1 MGHIPQLITD
11 LALILVLAGI
21 MSLLFKKLKQPVVL
35 GYIVAGFLA
44 SPYMPYTPS
53 VLDSNDISI
62 WADIGVIFLLFS
74 LGLEF
79 RIKKLLQSGS
89 TPIIA
94 VATSVA
100 CMLTIGIVIGR
111 LFHWS
116 FMDGLYLGG
125 MMSMSSTSII
135 IKAFDDLG
143 VRQQKFAGLVFSVLI
158 IEDII
163 AIVMMLL
170 FGTLGEGKQ
179 VEGMEI
185 LLNIGKL
192 AFFIILWFV
201 VGIYL
206 IPLFLKKIHP
216 LLNNETLLIVSLSLC
231 FLMVVLSTAVGF
243 SSAFGAF
250 VMGSIL
256 AETLESEKIELLTA
270 PVKDLFG
277 AIFFVSVGM
286 MINPALLLKY
296 WFPIVVITLVMI
308 LIRSSVDT
316 LGFILGGTPVK
327 TAVKCGYSLAQV
339 GEFSFII
346 ATLGI
351 SLGAISE
358 FIYPIIVSVCVLTTF
373 TTPYMIKISDRVG
386 DKLESRM
393 PEKWKEGLSRYDRK
407 TNIINNRNKWKK
419 MLNAMLSPI
428 LIYGVLC
435 IAILIASFQL
445 LEPLLE
451 KIIPSP
457 WASLAGLAVTL
468 LALAPFLRPLLLR
481 HCFTSTF
488 WELWGDKQ
496 VNRAPLLAIVVL
508 RTALVIALV
517 VVCVEHYY
525 HASLSLLVGIV
536 ALVLITILFSRRIKQ
551 RQQRLEDVFIE
562 NLNSKDI
569 QREPSK
575 PQYAGELQ
583 SRDIH
588 LTEVTIPAFSPWCG
602 KTLKELDWGKRY
614 EIQIASI
621 LREGMRINIPGA
633 REQLFPNDKL
643 QIIGTDENITHFVEA
658 MTEKKRLME
667 ESLASVPSG
676 EMRLHQIAVTPDSP
690 LVNMRV
696 LDSGIR
702 NQHRC
707 LIVGIDRGDG
717 SLLKPTPELA
727 FLEGDIV
734 WIVGEQANILNLT
747 RQIKQ

>member
-1 MGHIPQLITD
+1 MGHTPQLITD

-53 VLDSNDISI
+53 VLDNNDISI

-79 RIKKLLQSGS
+79 RIKKLLMSGS

-94 VATSVA
+94 VTTSVT
-100 CMLTIGIVIGR
+100 CMITIGIIIGH
-111 LFHWS
+111 LFGWS

-192 AFFIILWFV
+192 VFFIVLWFV

-206 IPLFLKKIHP
+206 IPLLLKKIRP
-216 LLNNETLLIVSLSLC
+216 LLNEETLLIVSLSLC

-256 AETLESEKIELLTA
+256 AETLESEKIEHLTA

-296 WFPIVVITLVMI
+296 WLPIVVITLVMI
-308 LIRSSVDT
+308 IIRSSVDT
-316 LGFILGGTPVK
+316 LGFILGGTPIK

-373 TTPYMIKISDRVG
+373 TTPYMIKASDKVG
-386 DKLESRM
+386 DALEARI
-393 PEKWKEGLSRYDRK
+393 PEKWKERLNRYDRD
-407 TNIINNRNKWKK
+407 TSVLNNENKWKK
-419 MLNAMLSPI
+419 MLKAMLSPI

-445 LEPLLE
+445 MQPLLE
-451 KIIPSP
+451 KAIPSP
-457 WASLAGLAVTL
+457 WDSVVGLSVTL
-468 LALAPFLRPLLLR
+468 LVLTPFLRPLLLR
-481 HCFTSTF
+481 HCFTPTF

-496 VNRAPLLAIVVL
+496 VNRAPLLAIVIL
-508 RTALVIALV
+508 RAAMVVALI
-517 VVCVEHYY
+517 VVCVKHYS
-525 HASLSLLVGIV
+525 HVSLSLLVGIV
-536 ALVLITILFSRRIKQ
+536 VLTLISLLFSRRIKQ
-551 RQQRLEDVFIE
+551 RQQQLEEIFIE
-562 NLNSKDI
+562 NLNTKDN
-569 QREPSK
+569 QSETQK

-588 LTEVTIPAFSPWCG
+588 LTEVVIPAFSSWCG
-602 KTLKELDWGKRY
+602 KTLKELDWGRRY
-614 EIQIASI
+614 EISVASI
-621 LREGMRINIPGA
+621 LREGRRINIPGA
-633 REQLFPNDKL
+633 KEQLFPNDKL
-643 QIIGTDENITHFVEA
+643 QIIGTDDNISHFVEA
-658 MTEKKRLME
+658 MAKRKTQM
-667 ESLASVPSG
+667 ESLSPVSSG
-676 EMRLHQIAVTPDSP
+676 EMHLHQIAITHDSP

-702 NQHRC
+702 NEFRC
-707 LIVGIDRGDG
+707 LIVGIDRGEG
-717 SLLKPTPELA
+717 PLLKPTPELE

-734 WIVGEQANILNLT
+734 WIVGEQENIRNLAKQI
-747 RQIKQ
+747 RQ

>member
-1 MGHIPQLITD
+1 MGHTPQLITD

-79 RIKKLLQSGS
+79 RIKKLLMSGS

-94 VATSVA
+94 VTTSVT
-100 CMLTIGIVIGR
+100 CMITIGIIIGH
-111 LFHWS
+111 LFGWS

-192 AFFIILWFV
+192 VFFIVLWFV

-206 IPLFLKKIHP
+206 IPLLLKKIRP
-216 LLNNETLLIVSLSLC
+216 LLNEETLLIVSLSLC

-256 AETLESEKIELLTA
+256 AETLESEKIEHLTA

-296 WFPIVVITLVMI
+296 WLPIVVITLVMI
-308 LIRSSVDT
+308 IIRSSVDT
-316 LGFILGGTPVK
+316 LGFILGGTPIK

-373 TTPYMIKISDRVG
+373 TTPYMIKASDKVG
-386 DKLESRM
+386 DALEARI
-393 PEKWKEGLSRYDRK
+393 PEKWKERLNRYDRD
-407 TNIINNRNKWKK
+407 TSVLNNENKWKK
-419 MLNAMLSPI
+419 MLKAMLSPI

-445 LEPLLE
+445 MQPLLE
-451 KIIPSP
+451 KAIPSP
-457 WASLAGLAVTL
+457 WDSVVGLSVTL
-468 LALAPFLRPLLLR
+468 LVLTPFLRPLLLR
-481 HCFTSTF
+481 HCFTHTF

-496 VNRAPLLAIVVL
+496 VNRAPLLAIVIL
-508 RTALVIALV
+508 RAAMVVALI
-517 VVCVEHYY
+517 VVCVKHYS
-525 HASLSLLVGIV
+525 HVSLSLLVGIV
-536 ALVLITILFSRRIKQ
+536 VLTLISLLFSRRIKQ
-551 RQQRLEDVFIE
+551 RQQQLEEIFIG
-562 NLNSKDI
+562 NLNTKDN
-569 QREPSK
+569 QSETQK

-588 LTEVTIPAFSPWCG
+588 LTEVVIPAFSSWCG
-602 KTLKELDWGKRY
+602 KTLKELDWGRRY
-614 EIQIASI
+614 EISVASI
-621 LREGMRINIPGA
+621 LREGRRINIPGA
-633 REQLFPNDKL
+633 KEQLFPNDKL
-643 QIIGTDENITHFVEA
+643 QIIGTDDNISHFVEA
-658 MTEKKRLME
+658 MAKRKTQM
-667 ESLASVPSG
+667 ESLSPVSSG
-676 EMRLHQIAVTPDSP
+676 EMHLHQIAITHDSP

-702 NQHRC
+702 NEFRC
-707 LIVGIDRGDG
+707 LIVGIDRGEG
-717 SLLKPTPELA
+717 PLLKPTPELE
-727 FLEGDIV
+727 FREGDIV
-734 WIVGEQANILNLT
+734 WIVGEQENIRNLAKQI
-747 RQIKQ
+747 RQ

>member
-1 MGHIPQLITD
+1 MGHTPQLITD

-79 RIKKLLQSGS
+79 RIKKLLMSGS

-94 VATSVA
+94 VTTSVT
-100 CMLTIGIVIGR
+100 CMITIGIIIGH
-111 LFHWS
+111 LFGWS

-192 AFFIILWFV
+192 VFFIVLWFV

-206 IPLFLKKIHP
+206 IPLLLKKIRP
-216 LLNNETLLIVSLSLC
+216 LLNEETLLIVSLSLC

-256 AETLESEKIELLTA
+256 AETLESEKIEHLTA

-296 WFPIVVITLVMI
+296 WLPIVVITLVMI
-308 LIRSSVDT
+308 IIRSSVDT
-316 LGFILGGTPVK
+316 LGFILGGTPIK

-373 TTPYMIKISDRVG
+373 TTPYMIKASDKVG
-386 DKLESRM
+386 DALEARI
-393 PEKWKEGLSRYDRK
+393 PEKWKERLNRYDRD
-407 TNIINNRNKWKK
+407 TSVLNNENKWKK
-419 MLNAMLSPI
+419 MLKAMLSPI

-445 LEPLLE
+445 MQPLLE
-451 KIIPSP
+451 KAIPSP
-457 WASLAGLAVTL
+457 WDSVVGLSVTL
-468 LALAPFLRPLLLR
+468 LVLTPFLRPLLLR
-481 HCFTSTF
+481 HCFTHTF

-496 VNRAPLLAIVVL
+496 VNRAPLLAIVIL
-508 RTALVIALV
+508 RAAMVVALI
-517 VVCVEHYY
+517 VVCVRHYS
-525 HASLSLLVGIV
+525 HVSLSLLVGIV
-536 ALVLITILFSRRIKQ
+536 VLTLISLLFSRRIKQ
-551 RQQRLEDVFIE
+551 RQQQLEEIFIE
-562 NLNSKDI
+562 NLNTKDN
-569 QREPSK
+569 QSETQK

-588 LTEVTIPAFSPWCG
+588 LTEVVIPAFSSWCG
-602 KTLKELDWGKRY
+602 KTLKELDWGRRY
-614 EIQIASI
+614 EISVASI
-621 LREGMRINIPGA
+621 LREGRRINIPGA
-633 REQLFPNDKL
+633 KEQLFPNDKL
-643 QIIGTDENITHFVEA
+643 QIIGTDDNISHFVEA
-658 MTEKKRLME
+658 MAKRKTQM
-667 ESLASVPSG
+667 ESLPPVSSG
-676 EMRLHQIAVTPDSP
+676 EMHLHQIAITHDSP

-702 NQHRC
+702 NEFRC
-707 LIVGIDRGDG
+707 LIVGIDRGEG
-717 SLLKPTPELA
+717 PLLKPTPELE

-734 WIVGEQANILNLT
+734 WIVGEQENIRNLAKQI
-747 RQIKQ
+747 RQ

>member
-1 MGHIPQLITD
+1 MGHTPQLITD

-53 VLDSNDISI
+53 VLDAADISI

-100 CMLTIGIVIGR
+100 CMITVGIIIGH

-185 LLNIGKL
+185 LLSVGKL
-192 AFFIILWFV
+192 AFFIVLWFV

-206 IPLFLKKIHP
+206 IPLLLNKIRP
-216 LLNNETLLIVSLSLC
+216 LLNNETLLIVALSLC

-256 AETLESEKIELLTA
+256 AETLESERIEHLTA

-277 AIFFVSVGM
+277 AVFFVSVGM
-286 MINPALLLKY
+286 MINPALLAKY
-296 WFPIVVITLVMI
+296 WLPIIVITLVMI
-308 LIRSSVDT
+308 VVRSSVDT

-373 TTPYMIKISDRVG
+373 TTPYMIKASDRVG
-386 DKLESRM
+386 DALEAHI
-393 PEKWKEGLSRYDRK
+393 PEKWRERLNRYDRDSSVL
-407 TNIINNRNKWKK
+407 NSENKWKK
-419 MLNAMLSPI
+419 MLGAMLSPV

-435 IAILIASFQL
+435 IAILIASFQAL
-445 LEPLLE
+445 QPLLE
-451 KIIPSP
+451 KAIPAP
-457 WASLAGLAVTL
+457 WAALAGLLITL

-481 HCFTSTF
+481 HCFTPTF
-488 WELWGDKQ
+488 WQLWGDKQ
-496 VNRAPLLAIVVL
+496 MNKAPLLAIVVL
-508 RTALVIALV
+508 RTAIVVGII
-517 VVCVEHYY
+517 VVCVTHYY

-536 ALVLITILFSRRIKQ
+536 VLTLISIVFSRRIKK
-551 RQQRLEDVFIE
+551 RQQQLESTFIE
-562 NLNSKDI
+562 NLNTKENQQES
-569 QREPSK
+569 QK
-575 PQYAGELQ
+575 PKYAGELQ
-583 SRDIH
+583 SRDVH

-614 EIQIASI
+614 EIQVASI
-621 LREGMRINIPGA
+621 LREGKRINIPGPLQ
-633 REQLFPNDKL
+633 QLFPGDRL
-643 QIIGTDENITHFVEA
+643 QIIGTDETIPRFVEA
-658 MTEKKRLME
+658 MAERTKQLETQ
-667 ESLASVPSG
+667 LAAPSE
-676 EMRLHQIAVTPDSP
+676 EMRLHQIAIAPDSS
-690 LVNMRV
+690 LRDMRV

-702 NQHRC
+702 NEYHC

-717 SLLKPTPELA
+717 PLLKPSPELV
-727 FLEGDIV
+727 FMEGDIV
-734 WIVGEQANILNLT
+734 WVVGEQSNIRRLAS
-747 RQIKQ
+747 QIKQ

>member
-1 MGHIPQLITD
+1 MGHTPQLITD

-79 RIKKLLQSGS
+79 RIKKLLMSGS

-94 VATSVA
+94 VTTSVT
-100 CMLTIGIVIGR
+100 CMITIGIIIGH
-111 LFHWS
+111 LFGWS

-192 AFFIILWFV
+192 VFFIVLWFV

-206 IPLFLKKIHP
+206 IPLLLKKIRP
-216 LLNNETLLIVSLSLC
+216 LLNEETLLIVSLSLC

-256 AETLESEKIELLTA
+256 AETLESEKIEHLTA

-296 WFPIVVITLVMI
+296 WLPIVVITLVMI
-308 LIRSSVDT
+308 IIRSSVDT
-316 LGFILGGTPVK
+316 LGFILGGTPIK

-373 TTPYMIKISDRVG
+373 TTPYMIKASDKVG
-386 DKLESRM
+386 DALEARI
-393 PEKWKEGLSRYDRK
+393 PEKWKERLNRYDRD
-407 TNIINNRNKWKK
+407 TSVLNNENKWKK
-419 MLNAMLSPI
+419 MLKAMLSPI

-445 LEPLLE
+445 MQPLLE
-451 KIIPSP
+451 KAIPSP
-457 WASLAGLAVTL
+457 WDSVVGLSVTL
-468 LALAPFLRPLLLR
+468 LVLTPFLRPLLLR
-481 HCFTSTF
+481 HCFTHTF

-496 VNRAPLLAIVVL
+496 VNRAPLLAIVIL
-508 RTALVIALV
+508 RAAMVVALI
-517 VVCVEHYY
+517 VVCVRHYS
-525 HASLSLLVGIV
+525 HVSLSLLVGIV
-536 ALVLITILFSRRIKQ
+536 VLTLISLLFSRRIKQ
-551 RQQRLEDVFIE
+551 RQQQLEEIFIE
-562 NLNSKDI
+562 NLNTKDN
-569 QREPSK
+569 QSETQK

-588 LTEVTIPAFSPWCG
+588 LTEVVIPAFSSWCG
-602 KTLKELDWGKRY
+602 KTLKELDWGRRY
-614 EIQIASI
+614 EISVASI
-621 LREGMRINIPGA
+621 LREGRRINIPGA
-633 REQLFPNDKL
+633 KEQLFPNDKL
-643 QIIGTDENITHFVEA
+643 QIIGTDDNISHFVEA
-658 MTEKKRLME
+658 MAKRKTQM
-667 ESLASVPSG
+667 ESLSPVSSG
-676 EMRLHQIAVTPDSP
+676 EMHLHQIAITHDSP

-702 NQHRC
+702 NEFRC
-707 LIVGIDRGDG
+707 LIVGIDRGEG
-717 SLLKPTPELA
+717 PLLKPTPELE

-734 WIVGEQANILNLT
+734 WIVGEQENIRNLAKQI
-747 RQIKQ
+747 RQ

>member
-1 MGHIPQLITD
+1 MVHTPQLITD

-79 RIKKLLQSGS
+79 RIKKLLMSGS

-94 VATSVA
+94 VTTSVT
-100 CMLTIGIVIGR
+100 CMITIGIIIGH
-111 LFHWS
+111 LFGWS

-192 AFFIILWFV
+192 VFFIVLWFV

-206 IPLFLKKIHP
+206 IPLLLKKIRP
-216 LLNNETLLIVSLSLC
+216 LLNEETLLIVSLSLC

-256 AETLESEKIELLTA
+256 AETLESEKIEHLTA

-296 WFPIVVITLVMI
+296 WLPIVVITLVMI
-308 LIRSSVDT
+308 IIRSSVDT
-316 LGFILGGTPVK
+316 LGFILGGTPIK

-373 TTPYMIKISDRVG
+373 TTPYMIKASDKVG
-386 DKLESRM
+386 DALEARI
-393 PEKWKEGLSRYDRK
+393 PEKWKERLNRYDRD
-407 TNIINNRNKWKK
+407 TSVLNNENKWKK
-419 MLNAMLSPI
+419 MLKAMLSPI

-445 LEPLLE
+445 MQPLLE
-451 KIIPSP
+451 KAIPSP
-457 WASLAGLAVTL
+457 WDSVVGLSVTL
-468 LALAPFLRPLLLR
+468 LVLTPFLRPLLLR
-481 HCFTSTF
+481 HCFTHTF

-496 VNRAPLLAIVVL
+496 VNRAPLLAIVIL
-508 RTALVIALV
+508 RAAMVVALI
-517 VVCVEHYY
+517 VVCVRHYS
-525 HASLSLLVGIV
+525 HVSLSLLVGIV
-536 ALVLITILFSRRIKQ
+536 VLTLISLLFSRRIKQ
-551 RQQRLEDVFIE
+551 RQQQLEEIFIE
-562 NLNSKDI
+562 NLNTKDN
-569 QREPSK
+569 QSETQK

-588 LTEVTIPAFSPWCG
+588 LTEVVIPAFSSWCG
-602 KTLKELDWGKRY
+602 KTLKELDWGRRY
-614 EIQIASI
+614 EISVASI
-621 LREGMRINIPGA
+621 LREGRRINIPGA
-633 REQLFPNDKL
+633 KEQLFPNDKL
-643 QIIGTDENITHFVEA
+643 QIIGTDDNISHFVEA
-658 MTEKKRLME
+658 MAKRKTQM
-667 ESLASVPSG
+667 ESLSPVSSG
-676 EMRLHQIAVTPDSP
+676 EMHLHQIAITHDSP

-702 NQHRC
+702 NEFRC
-707 LIVGIDRGDG
+707 LIVGIDRGEDP
-717 SLLKPTPELA
+717 LLKPTPELE

-734 WIVGEQANILNLT
+734 WIVGEQENIRNLAKQI
-747 RQIKQ
+747 RQ

>member
-1 MGHIPQLITD
+1 MGHTPQLITD

-79 RIKKLLQSGS
+79 RIKKLLMSGS

-94 VATSVA
+94 VTTSVT
-100 CMLTIGIVIGR
+100 CMITIGIIIGH
-111 LFHWS
+111 LFGWS

-192 AFFIILWFV
+192 VFFIVLWFV

-206 IPLFLKKIHP
+206 IPLLLKKIRP
-216 LLNNETLLIVSLSLC
+216 LLNEETLLIVSLSLC

-256 AETLESEKIELLTA
+256 AETLESEKIEHLTA

-296 WFPIVVITLVMI
+296 WLPIVVITLVMI
-308 LIRSSVDT
+308 IIRSSVDT
-316 LGFILGGTPVK
+316 LGFILGGTPIK

-373 TTPYMIKISDRVG
+373 TTPYMIKASDKVG
-386 DKLESRM
+386 DALEARI
-393 PEKWKEGLSRYDRK
+393 PEKWKERLNRYDRD
-407 TNIINNRNKWKK
+407 TSVLNNENKWKK
-419 MLNAMLSPI
+419 MLKAMLSPI

-445 LEPLLE
+445 MQPLLE
-451 KIIPSP
+451 KAIPSP
-457 WASLAGLAVTL
+457 WDSVVGLSVTL
-468 LALAPFLRPLLLR
+468 LVLTPFLRPLLLR
-481 HCFTSTF
+481 HCFTHTF

-496 VNRAPLLAIVVL
+496 VNRAPLLAIVIL
-508 RTALVIALV
+508 RAAMVVALI
-517 VVCVEHYY
+517 VVCVKHYS
-525 HASLSLLVGIV
+525 HVSLSLLVGIV
-536 ALVLITILFSRRIKQ
+536 VLTLISLLFSRRIKQ
-551 RQQRLEDVFIE
+551 RQQQLEEIFIG
-562 NLNSKDI
+562 NLNTKDN
-569 QREPSK
+569 QSETQK

-588 LTEVTIPAFSPWCG
+588 LTEVVIPAFSSWCG
-602 KTLKELDWGKRY
+602 KTLKELDWGRRY
-614 EIQIASI
+614 EISVASI
-621 LREGMRINIPGA
+621 LREGRRINIPGA
-633 REQLFPNDKL
+633 KEQLVPNDKL
-643 QIIGTDENITHFVEA
+643 QIIGTDDNISHFVEA
-658 MTEKKRLME
+658 MAKRKTQM
-667 ESLASVPSG
+667 ESLSPVSSG
-676 EMRLHQIAVTPDSP
+676 EMHLHQIAITHDSP

-702 NQHRC
+702 NEFRC
-707 LIVGIDRGDG
+707 LNVGIDRGEG
-717 SLLKPTPELA
+717 PLLKPTPELE
-727 FLEGDIV
+727 FREGDIV
-734 WIVGEQANILNLT
+734 WIVGEQENIRNLAKQI
-747 RQIKQ
+747 RQ